1 MSDATWASVRRSE
14 GTLASIA
21 ATSRGTRAFN
31 KAREPY
37 LCRNLG
43 EASALGCI
51 IQRDKRRPRAPSAY
65 PPAVGETTPCCPP
78 ATGPT
83 IHGDAPLSG
92 SFSFSLLQ
100 RGRQQ
105 FPPVSR
111 FRSVFSCTNYALRPK
126 SRSSLPKSSLP
137 RQLARYGALFEE
149 VQASLRYPYTE

>member
-1 MSDATWASVRRSE
+1 MRRGLPCAAQKVLWQASQRPHGEREPS
-14 GTLASIA
+14 TKRASPTCA
-21 ATSRGTRAFN
+21 ATSAGV
-31 KAREPY
+31 
-37 LCRNLG
+37 
-43 EASALGCI
+43 SALGCI

-149 VQASLRYPYTE
+149 VQASLRFPYTEK